1 MNNPMIDKNKHHR
14 AHVSFLK
21 FLKPRIIPTM
31 QEAGGISK
39 GHIATVYQNGLVNV
53 SNLKVP
59 IINIPQKDVAIIIGR
74 CITILI
80 IPWIRNEL
88 FASFI
93 FTNLPYHM
101 FLFQSLYL
109 QCQTA
114 CQILI

>member
-1 MNNPMIDKNKHHR
+1 MIDKNKHHR

-39 GHIATVYQNGLVNV
+39 GHIATADQNGSVNV
-53 SNLKVP
+53 SNPKIP
-59 IINIPQKDVAIIIGR
+59 IISNPQKDVAIIIGR

-88 FASFI
+88 FESFI
-93 FTNLPYHM
+93 FHEPPISYVLISVPIFAMSNSLSNYYLTN
-101 FLFQSLYL
+101 
-109 QCQTA
+109 
-114 CQILI
+114 